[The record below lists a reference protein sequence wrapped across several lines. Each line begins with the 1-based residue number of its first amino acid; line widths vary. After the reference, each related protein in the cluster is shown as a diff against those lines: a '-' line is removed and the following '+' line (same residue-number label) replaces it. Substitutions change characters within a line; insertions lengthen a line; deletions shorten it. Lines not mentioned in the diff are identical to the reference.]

1 MKKYIV
7 TVNWNHGF
15 THEYEVI
22 GGEIGSRSDAV
33 QDAKEHLNSA
43 RNISSYIIKDE
54 DGNIVYDKRT
64 DNFEAK

>member
-22 GGEIGSRSDAV
+22 GGDIGSRSDAV
-33 QDAKEHLNSA
+33 QDAKDHLNAA
-43 RNISSYIIKDE
+43 RNISSYTIKDE
-54 DGNIVYDKRT
+54 DGSVVYEHRRD
-64 DNFEAK
+64 

>member
-15 THEYEVI
+15 IHEYEVI

-33 QDAKEHLNSA
+33 QDAKDHLNSA

-54 DGNIVYDKRT
+54 DGNIVYEHGRDQ
-64 DNFEAK
+64 D

>member
-1 MKKYIV
+1 MKKYFI

-33 QDAKEHLNSA
+33 QDAKDHLNAA

-54 DGNIVYDKRT
+54 DGNIVYEHRRDQ
-64 DNFEAK
+64 N